1 MNYLFIRMY
10 TLKSTAFILLLILP
24 ITVNA
29 VGIGITSS
37 ASKYFYGGGVGL
49 SFGDVDTISLSPMVG
64 VNLNNKTSVGVSLSY
79 VYRNYSREQGDVS
92 TNDYATSLFTRYRL
106 TPQYFLE
113 ADVEHLDN
121 EFIRSDNTT
130 DRRKFNSFLAGGGVR
145 TSLGGNVSASLT
157 ILYNFSYN
165 DKDSPYSDPIS
176 VRGGIGVG
184 F

>member
-1 MNYLFIRMY
+1 MY
-10 TLKSTAFILLLILP
+10 TLKNTAFIFLLFLP

-29 VGIGITSS
+29 GGIGVTSS
-37 ASKYFYGGGVGL
+37 TSKYFYGGGVGL
-49 SFGDVDTISLSPMVG
+49 SFGDVDTISLSPLVG
-64 VNLNNKTSVGVSLSY
+64 VNLSNKTSVGVSLSY

-145 TSLGGNVSASLT
+145 SSLGGNVSASLT

-176 VRGGIGVG
+176 IRGGIGVG